1 MFTLWI
7 LTPLLWAMLWQPAL
21 TSPVVRQNV
30 GVIYEQLPGQVIT
43 GHDNHQIILA
53 VPYTIPDIPAAK
65 PPIYETIKSLQVIT
79 IGPKDSRDARMLQQ
93 AADLDTLIHNIDIN
107 IAITMRNILHF
118 LQDPINNRPKRA
130 IFAFLG
136 ELFKTV
142 FGLATTKDINDIL
155 HVIQQLDS
163 KIGTL
168 ADVNVRTAQGLHDV
182 TQQHQAFLDTYI
194 KEQNAVDEAL
204 LNITQ
209 SVDAWSDDF
218 STTLT
223 TLQADQDSHASQAA
237 IISAQTVI
245 LLARLAYH
253 QGLAKI
259 ETSLRLLSTGTLAP
273 DMIRPTEL
281 ADKLL
286 QLDTQLKTTSAGSEV
301 TVMDTAYYYSQ
312 PVALYTYS
320 RTHLYIHLNI
330 IISSTDSAFNLFQII
345 TTDVPINT
353 EDTNSTGST
362 KIISSI
368 DFLAVNEA
376 ETLYMEMTNADLHT
390 CHGQIL
396 KVCSRTIPRI
406 RSDKPTC
413 HIATFTN
420 DHDSMSRLCSFHI
433 QPLKPIRTQAIA
445 LDKDKYLVTSNIH
458 IYHII
463 CQHKTPTS
471 RVASAYAVVGVPCQC
486 HLQFDGLYLPNTRI
500 PCNSS
505 SSTHYIMHTVNMPII
520 TALAASH
527 ENILPNSLHK
537 TPIHLPPLHTEAVVR
552 TLSPLLKLPK
562 DVTMDLIP
570 FTDVILEEAKR
581 ASDDLHRPLNKAV
594 DTEGIASFF
603 THSAWIYITPILTIL
618 NSMVIIIVI
627 FKVIG
632 RRAIFAA
639 LPTASAKSFNITWKH
654 LPKLPQPSPAKIKHI
669 DQYIDSENVVT
680 LIVIIMVTYLAYKII
695 KSLKNKISKH
705 FGLTHTTNKTNPTI
719 TLKIYNGHNNHTI
732 QLISV
737 PHEMDLI
744 KTGITPDLTRI
755 TSSTCPFPRIKM
767 SWSGP
772 LTLEVQKASK
782 TFFLPNHVVLPLRA
796 RFTIIPALNDP
807 TTTVALVLK
816 THDAT
821 TSLPVTTVSASI
833 SDTTDGDQ
841 YQALVQHPS
850 EMTTLE
856 LLTAIIKPKI
866 ATSNET

>member
-1 MFTLWI
+1 MWI
-7 LTPLLWAMLWQPAL
+7 LTPLIWSMLWQTII

-53 VPYTIPDIPAAK
+53 VPYTIPDTPAPK
-65 PPIYETIKSLQVIT
+65 PPIYETVKSLQLIT

-93 AADLDTLIHNIDIN
+93 AADLDTLVHNIDVN

-136 ELFKTV
+136 ELFKSV
-142 FGLATTKDINDIL
+142 FGLATTKDINAIL
-155 HVIQQLDS
+155 NTIQQLDS
-163 KIGTL
+163 RIGTL
-168 ADVNVRTAQGLHDV
+168 ADVNVKTAQVLHDV
-182 TQQHQAFLDTYI
+182 TQQHQAFMDTYI

-204 LNITQ
+204 LNITE
-209 SVDAWSDDF
+209 SVDLWSDDF

-237 IISAQTVI
+237 IISAQTVV

-281 ADKLL
+281 AAKLL

-345 TTDVPINT
+345 TTDVPIDT
-353 EDTNSTGST
+353 EDTNGTGST
-362 KIISSI
+362 KIDSSI
-368 DFLAVNEA
+368 DFLAVNDA

-413 HIATFTN
+413 HMATFTN
-420 DHDSMSRLCSFHI
+420 DHDSMMRLCTFHI

-445 LDKDKYLVTSNIH
+445 LDKDKYLITSKESV
-458 IYHII
+458 YHII

-486 HLQFDGLYLPNTRI
+486 HLQFDGLYLPNTKI

-505 SSTHYIMHTVNMPII
+505 SSTHFIMHTVNMPII

-537 TPIHLPPLHTEAVVR
+537 NPIHLPPLHTAAVIK
-552 TLSPLLKLPK
+552 TLSPLNKLPT

-570 FTDVILEEAKR
+570 FTDIILEEATR
-581 ASDDLHRPLNKAV
+581 ASNDLHKPLSKETNINGA
-594 DTEGIASFF
+594 TSFF
-603 THSAWIYITPILTIL
+603 THSAWIYITPILTVL

-627 FKVIG
+627 FKVLG
-632 RRAIFAA
+632 RQAVFAA
-639 LPTASAKSFNITWKH
+639 LPTASARSFNITWKQ
-654 LPKLPQPSPAKIKHI
+654 LPTTQQIKPTEAKIDHI
-669 DQYIDSENVVT
+669 DQYIDSENIIT
-680 LIVIIMVTYLAYKII
+680 IILIAMVIYFAVKVIRAI
-695 KSLKNKISKH
+695 KNKISKH
-705 FGLTHTTNKTNPTI
+705 FGLTHPSKKTNPTI

-737 PHEMDLI
+737 PYEMDI
-744 KTGITPDLTRI
+744 IQTGIIPDLTHI
-755 TSSTCPFPRIKM
+755 TSSSCPYPRITM

-772 LTLEVQKASK
+772 LTLEVQKSSK
-782 TFFLPNHVVLPLRA
+782 TFFLPDHIVLPLKA
-796 RFTIIPALNDP
+796 RFTIIPALKDP

-816 THDAT
+816 THDT
-821 TSLPVTTVSASI
+821 TMSLPVTTTSTTGNDMTD
-833 SDTTDGDQ
+833 SDH

-856 LLTAIIKPKI
+856 LLTAIVKPKN
-866 ATSNET
+866 ATGNET

>member
-1 MFTLWI
+1 MWL
-7 LTPLLWAMLWQPAL
+7 LAPLMWSMLWQTIL

-53 VPYTIPDIPAAK
+53 VPYTIPDTPAPK
-65 PPIYETIKSLQVIT
+65 PPIYEIVKSLQLTTV
-79 IGPKDSRDARMLQQ
+79 GPRDSRDARLLQQ
-93 AADLDTLIHNIDIN
+93 AADLDTLVHNIDIN

-118 LQDPINNRPKRA
+118 LRDPINNRPKRA

-136 ELFKTV
+136 ELFKSV
-142 FGLATTKDINDIL
+142 FGLATTKDINAIL
-155 HVIQQLDS
+155 NTIQQLDA

-182 TQQHQAFLDTYI
+182 TQQHQAFIDTYI

-204 LNITQ
+204 LNITE
-209 SVDAWSDDF
+209 SVDLWSSDF
-218 STTLT
+218 STTIT
-223 TLQADQDSHASQAA
+223 TLQADQDTQASQAA
-237 IISAQTVI
+237 IISAQTVV

-281 ADKLL
+281 AAKLL

-345 TTDVPINT
+345 TTDVPIDT
-353 EDTNSTGST
+353 EDTNGTGST
-362 KIISSI
+362 RIVSSV
-368 DFLAVNEA
+368 DFLAVNEE
-376 ETLYMEMTNADLHT
+376 ETLYMEMTNSDLHT

-413 HIATFTN
+413 HMATFTN
-420 DHDSMSRLCSFHI
+420 DHDSMLRLCTFHI

-445 LDKDKYLVTSNIH
+445 LDKDKYLVTSNEPV
-458 IYHII
+458 YHII
-463 CQHKTPTS
+463 CQHQTPTS

-486 HLQFDGLYLPNTRI
+486 HLQFDGLYLPNTKI

-505 SSTHYIMHTVNMPII
+505 SSTHFIMHTVNMPII
-520 TALAASH
+520 TALATSH
-527 ENILPNSLHK
+527 ENILPNSLHLH
-537 TPIHLPPLHTEAVVR
+537 PIHLPPLHTAAVIK
-552 TLSPLLKLPK
+552 TLSPLNRLPN

-570 FTDVILEEAKR
+570 FTDIILKEATR
-581 ASDDLHRPLNKAV
+581 ASNILHKPL
-594 DTEGIASFF
+594 DTEINTMGAESFF
-603 THSAWIYITPILTIL
+603 THSAWIYITPILTVL
-618 NSMVIIIVI
+618 NSMVIIVVI
-627 FKVIG
+627 FKVLG
-632 RRAIFAA
+632 RQAIFTA
-639 LPTASAKSFNITWKH
+639 LPTASAKAFNITWKQIPTTQQIEHPKSKTEH
-654 LPKLPQPSPAKIKHI
+654 L
-669 DQYIDSENVVT
+669 DQYIDPENVMT
-680 LIVIIMVTYLAYKII
+680 IIVIIIVIYFGVKII
-695 KSLKNKISKH
+695 KSIKNKVTKH
-705 FGLTHTTNKTNPTI
+705 FGLTHPSKKTNPTI

-737 PHEMDLI
+737 PYEMDVI
-744 KTGITPDLTRI
+744 QTGNIPDLTNI
-755 TSSTCPFPRIKM
+755 TSSSCPYPRITM

-772 LTLEVQKASK
+772 LTLEVKKNSK
-782 TFFLPNHVVLPLRA
+782 TFFLPNHIVLPLKA

-807 TTTVALVLK
+807 TTTIALVLK
-816 THDAT
+816 TNDST
-821 TSLPVTTVSASI
+821 ISLPVTATSKEGN
-833 SDTTDGDQ
+833 DTTDSDH

-856 LLTAIIKPKI
+856 LITAIVNPKI
-866 ATSNET
+866 PTGNET